1 MTSDE
6 KQAFANEAEKAL
18 SHKLIEDV
26 VDEALLNHNGNSERT
41 GLLYYSLMKVAMYTA
56 TVARA
61 QALGIDPDELRS
73 TREESTKGML
83 RQARAFVAAGKPVL
97 RVDESGVTRL
107 D

>member
-1 MTSDE
+1 MTGDE

-18 SHKLIEDV
+18 SHKLVEDV
-26 VDEALLNHNGNSERT
+26 VDEALTNHGGDKSS
-41 GLLYYSLMKVAMYTA
+41 LLYYSLMKVAMYTA

-61 QALGIDPDELRS
+61 QALGIDVDELRS
-73 TREESTKGML
+73 TREEATEGML